1 MRISD
6 LKVYQK
12 FLSRNKLYTLVSV
25 IGFSVSLTFVIL
37 LSVYVRQEL
46 SVDSFHEKK
55 DRIFLLS
62 NEDYSSFANPVAPFI
77 KDNFPEVE
85 SFTRFTSKKTAIG
98 NKGTPK
104 QAAKTLFADS
114 TFFKIFS
121 FKLIEGNRSQVLV
134 ARKSVVLT
142 QSFANK
148 IFKEQNPVGK
158 TIFIDN
164 EEHIVTGLAEDIPDN
179 TIFRKADI
187 IVTYSS
193 LAQYYGEG
201 VFTRWTWSNYG
212 MFFLEK
218 EGADLQS
225 KSADILRLLKK
236 GHSEDTSYYE
246 ELSFILLKDVYFS
259 QIKGLDDLRTNSPTL
274 ITVYIAVTILILVI
288 ALLNYINMTIAQAG
302 FRGKEAAL
310 RKLLGCSRKD
320 LILQFLLESLL
331 MTSFTFILALL
342 MAFMVEPYFNNLLS
356 TNLRLINE
364 FTPLLVIIAILFIL
378 LISILAGLIPALVI
392 SRFNP
397 IEVVK
402 GSFTQKMKSKYS
414 KLLIVF
420 QYTVAIALLV
430 CSFFIKQQS
439 DFLVSY
445 DTGFNRERILV
456 MNNKLDISQ
465 LLAFKATLLTIQG
478 VENVSYATGTPIDGI
493 YHNLFE
499 RDGEKISYQYFAA
512 DTAFFSIFGIKVVPI
527 NTPTANYSFWL
538 NQKAYDLLTDSATNM
553 ANVGYRENVQVLGII
568 SDFRAGSLHQ
578 IDNLIAVELLGDKQ
592 KPYDIIVK
600 IGDNANLLQTTDKI
614 KKVYLEY
621 NRGEIFETRFVD
633 ETIQKW
639 YEKEQ
644 KTSQIILVFTILTII
659 IMVMGV
665 FAMSLYLIQQ
675 KEKEIAIRKVSGA
688 TEGEILRMLNADS
701 FIRVLIAF
709 VLGCFIAYFAMS
721 QWLDNFAYKIK
732 LSWWGFVA
740 AGAIVL
746 LLSLLSISWQSLK
759 AARANPIDSIK
770 GE

>member
-1 MRISD
+1 MRISN

-114 TFFKIFS
+114 TFFNIFS
-121 FKLIEGNRSQVLV
+121 FKFIEGNSSQALV

-342 MAFMVEPYFNNLLS
+342 MAFMVEPYFNNLLN

-378 LISILAGLIPALVI
+378 LISILVGLIPALVI